1 MNKRL
6 CLEEVISDKGL
17 VIGHDTGNSI
27 LLDRYAGWRPWWMW
41 ASPRS
46 TTSSLVENK
55 RHKINR
61 QTTSHNQT
69 LLRQQHHYHHHSR
82 AGTKRGG
89 FFLSLCF
96 AFATRMPWCQ
106 TCIKTKLCWR
116 TVRGITSPA
125 RLPTRVKGR
134 REVIAL
140 HGGSRRWVSKRREQ
154 QSSTVPHL
162 LFSAKAGSVYFPFA
176 VDFIF

>member
-1 MNKRL
+1 MSKRL

-89 FFLSLCF
+89 FFSLALLCF
-96 AFATRMPWCQ
+96 CNADAVMPNMYQNKVVLKNRARHNFARPPAYQSEGAAWSYRSTWRVSTLSIQ
-106 TCIKTKLCWR
+106 TQGTAVINSPPSSLLC
-116 TVRGITSPA
+116 
-125 RLPTRVKGR
+125 
-134 REVIAL
+134 
-140 HGGSRRWVSKRREQ
+140 
-154 QSSTVPHL
+154 
-162 LFSAKAGSVYFPFA
+162 
-176 VDFIF
+176 